1 MRLCNTTD
9 GMFTSVVVLLTFAGL
24 ASSII
29 WDTLAGGSIGLKG
42 ARSVAVGGCNF
53 TLIVYS
59 VQYSVYVHVLIK
71 YNTVCKIWTCK
82 CRATLLLCLYLWNS
96 YLNLELRHR

>member
-1 MRLCNTTD
+1 MGVGEAAPPSRGLDMRLCNTTD

-24 ASSII
+24 ASSMI
-29 WDTLAGGSIGLKG
+29 WDTLAGGNIGLKG

-59 VQYSVYVHVLIK
+59 VQYSVVHVHTDI
-71 YNTVCKIWTCK
+71 YTCSN
-82 CRATLLLCLYLWNS
+82 CLQKMDL
-96 YLNLELRHR
+96 